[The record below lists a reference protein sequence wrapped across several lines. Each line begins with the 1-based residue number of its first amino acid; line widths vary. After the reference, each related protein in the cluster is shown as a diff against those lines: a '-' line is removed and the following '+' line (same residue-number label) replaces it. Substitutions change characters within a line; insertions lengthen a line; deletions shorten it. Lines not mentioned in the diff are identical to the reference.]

1 MAGWL
6 ILGNPRVGKSRVVK
20 EQVIPSWLK
29 RGTPVA
35 VLDPVSEDMDRATAR
50 AFWSG
55 ASMVS
60 SDPEAFQGIMR
71 RSNHVVAI
79 VDELAEWAAR
89 DYKNMDRIAWL
100 SICGGNRGIL
110 PYFIGQRMVFVPPRI
125 RNLCTDG
132 VIVFQQSE
140 PDARA
145 ILDSYPMHPGVMAVT
160 TYPPGVAL
168 VMVPNKQPM
177 KIRVF

>member
-6 ILGNPRVGKSRVVK
+6 VLGNPRVGKSLLVK
-20 EQVIPSWLK
+20 KLVIPSWLA

-35 VLDPVSEDMDRATAR
+35 VLDPVSEDMDQPTAR
-50 AFWSG
+50 QFWSG
-55 ASMVS
+55 ASWVT
-60 SDPEAFQGIMR
+60 SDPERFRAVMKK
-71 RSNHVVAI
+71 SSHVVAI
-79 VDELAEWAAR
+79 VDELAEWQAR
-89 DYKNMDRIAWL
+89 DFKNLDRIAWL

-168 VMVPNKQPM
+168 VMVPNQNPV

>member
-6 ILGNPRVGKSRVVK
+6 ILGNPRVGKSLLVK
-20 EQVIPSWLK
+20 RDIIPPWLK

-35 VLDPVSEDMDRATAR
+35 VLDPVSEDMDQVTAR
-50 AFWSG
+50 HFWSG
-55 ASMVS
+55 ASWVS
-60 SDPEAFQGIMR
+60 HDPFYFKHTMR
-71 RSNHVVAI
+71 KSNHVVAV
-79 VDELAEWAAR
+79 VDELAEWQAR
-89 DYKNMDRIAWL
+89 DYKYIDAIAWL